1 MLEQVNVEIIRKKL
15 RQRRETHQKELSQE
29 LERITS
35 AAIELGV
42 QKIILFG
49 STAWGTPGLTSD
61 LDLLIIWDTPLDF
74 LSRTTELYN
83 YLQPC
88 VAVDMLVYTP
98 DEVERMVDR
107 PFIRKILDDGMV
119 LYNARREN

>member
-1 MLEQVNVEIIRKKL
+1 MPEQVNVETIRKKL
-15 RQRRETHQKELSQE
+15 RQRRETHQKELLKE
-29 LERITS
+29 LERIT
-35 AAIELGV
+35 AAAKALGV

-49 STAWGTPGLTSD
+49 SAAWGNPGVISD

-83 YLQPC
+83 YLQPY

-107 PFIRKILDDGMV
+107 PFIRKILNEGRV
-119 LYNARREN
+119 LYDAKSEN

>member
-107 PFIRKILDDGMV
+107 PFIRKLVNEGRILYDAG
-119 LYNARREN
+119 REN

>member
-49 STAWGTPGLTSD
+49 STAWGKPGLTSD

-83 YLQPC
+83 YLQPY

-107 PFIRKILDDGMV
+107 PFLRKILNEGRV
-119 LYNARREN
+119 LYDAKCEN

>member
-49 STAWGTPGLTSD
+49 STAWGKPGLTSD

-107 PFIRKILDDGMV
+107 PFIRKILDEGRV
-119 LYNARREN
+119 LYDAKCEN